1 MAKNLSGDLQ
11 VASANR
17 LSDGVV
23 VWLDDA
29 GEWTI
34 RLDRAAIAR
43 DEPGRRDPA
52 ASAPRPRPSRVIDP
66 FLVAVTEDDDGTHRA
81 AVLARKDPRL
91 GPHLRR
97 HRRRR
102 GALCLIPISTVTTTT
117 TARSS
122 PSASISSATRCAAAW
137 PAS

>member
-29 GEWTI
+29 GDWSI

-43 DEPGRRDPA
+43 DGRAGEILLRRA
-52 ASAPRPRPSRVIDP
+52 QAEAFAVIDP
-66 FLVAVTEDDDGTHRA
+66 FLVAVTEDDDGTVEPLSLREKIRA
-81 AVLARKDPRL
+81 SGLTFAAIAADAVRYA
-91 GPHLRR
+91 
-97 HRRRR
+97 
-102 GALCLIPISTVTTTT
+102 
-117 TARSS
+117 
-122 PSASISSATRCAAAW
+122 
-137 PAS
+137 

>member
-17 LSDGVV
+17 LADGVV

-43 DEPGRRDPA
+43 DKRAGDILLLRALAEA
-52 ASAPRPRPSRVIDP
+52 FTVVDP
-66 FLVAVTEDDDGTHRA
+66 FLVAVTEDDDGTPEPLSLREKIRA
-81 AVLARKDPRL
+81 SGLTFDAIAADAVRYA
-91 GPHLRR
+91 
-97 HRRRR
+97 
-102 GALCLIPISTVTTTT
+102 
-117 TARSS
+117 
-122 PSASISSATRCAAAW
+122 
-137 PAS
+137 